1 MLLYTHNYAQ
11 TYMPKNLQ
19 LQRTYTN
26 TLTNAK
32 GKRAEEVKKDEA
44 DQQTKGNETK
54 SPKT

>member
-1 MLLYTHNYAQ
+1 
-11 TYMPKNLQ
+11 MPKNLQ